1 MSLLEKIGVY
11 LYLVAII
18 HICGL
23 QAYAFI
29 TNQHKIR
36 VGKRLYRYQVYAVTL
51 WSIVLL
57 VTLFYSEVIN

>member
-1 MSLLEKIGVY
+1 MTLIETVAVY

-23 QAYAFI
+23 QTYAFI
-29 TNQHKIR
+29 SNQPKIR
-36 VGKRLYRYQVYAVTL
+36 VGRRFYRYQVYAVTV

-57 VTLFYSEVIN
+57 VTLFYNEVVK

>member
-1 MSLLEKIGVY
+1 MTLIEKIGVY
-11 LYLVAII
+11 LYLVTIL

-29 TNQHKIR
+29 TNKPKIR
-36 VGKRLYRYQVYAVTL
+36 VGKRFYRYQVYAVTA

-57 VTLFYSEVIN
+57 IALFYNEVAK